1 MTLCIAETSPSK
13 LVHEAR
19 AARVLEA
26 WRVGTTSTY
35 EIEKEVGID
44 EDEVCRIIEEN
55 EA

>member
-1 MTLCIAETSPSK
+1 MTLCIAETSRSK

-26 WRVGTTSTY
+26 WRAGQSTH
-35 EIEKEVGID
+35 EIAATLGI
-44 EDEVCRIIEEN
+44 EEGEVCRIIEEN